1 MEFPPPVDLS
11 SVAIALAILCA
22 LALAAVGASWFALLY
37 AKALVQTANRRTD
50 DLQSQTATALRGAEA
65 SMEQLKA
72 EMRELGQQP
81 AVTMTPGMPRP
92 GMNLTT
98 RSQVLRL
105 HRRGE
110 TPEQI
115 AKFLSVP
122 RQEVDLL
129 LKVHSIVLASMEVQS
144 PRGVLSAGP
153 AASKPLQFG

>member
-1 MEFPPPVDLS
+1 MESPPLADLS

-37 AKALVQTANRRTD
+37 AKALVRTANRRTD
-50 DLQSQTATALRGAEA
+50 ELQSQTETALRGAEA
-65 SMEQLKA
+65 NMEELKA
-72 EMRELGQQP
+72 ELRELGQQP
-81 AVTMTPGMPRP
+81 VVTMTPGIPRP
-92 GMNLTT
+92 GLNLTT

-115 AKFLSVP
+115 AKFLLVP

-144 PRGVLSAGP
+144 PRGVRSTGP
-153 AASKPLQFG
+153 AAPKPLQAG